1 MGNTMFR
8 APRIFRATSLLT
20 LFVVSSVMAQ
30 AVPDTAVIDTTSS
43 GLLTF
48 STEDKAIRVAA
59 VFVQPDD
66 AVIPTIVRFVDSRG
80 RILKQRR
87 SDLRDGAPII
97 VELTRAEVGTSGEL
111 LVRVEVVH
119 RLPGVREARYPIV
132 VTTQPI
138 AISGMGRLVLTW
150 NGGICGE
157 PIPPGTK
164 PGSSTGSGVWAQC
177 APPTLTDL

>member
-1 MGNTMFR
+1 MLRTS
-8 APRIFRATSLLT
+8 RILRATSLLA
-20 LFVVSSVMAQ
+20 LFFVSSVMGQEAT
-30 AVPDTAVIDTTSS
+30 DTAVIDTTSS

-48 STEDKAIRVAA
+48 SAEDKAIRVAA
-59 VFVQPDD
+59 VFVQPDE
-66 AVIPTIVRFVDSRG
+66 AVIPTLVRFLDSRG
-80 RILKQRR
+80 KVLKQRR

-97 VELTRAEVGTSGEL
+97 VELTRADVGTNSEL

-119 RLPGVREARYPIV
+119 KLPGVREARYPIV

-138 AISGMGRLVLTW
+138 ALNGMGRLVWGW

-177 APPTLTDL
+177 SPPTLTDF

>member
-1 MGNTMFR
+1 MLVTRILR
-8 APRIFRATSLLT
+8 AATLLAA
-20 LFVVSSVMAQ
+20 FAMSPVMAQ
-30 AVPDTAVIDTTSS
+30 SVTDAAVIDTTSS
-43 GLLTF
+43 GLMTF
-48 STEDKAIRVAA
+48 SAEDKAIRVAA
-59 VFVQPDD
+59 VFAQAEEAIV
-66 AVIPTIVRFVDSRG
+66 PTIVRFIDSRG
-80 RILKQRR
+80 KVLKQRR
-87 SDLRDGAPII
+87 SDLRDGAPIV
-97 VELTRAEVGTSGEL
+97 VELTRADVGTSGEL

-138 AISGMGRLVLTW
+138 ALNGMGRFVWGW

-177 APPTLTDL
+177 APPTLTDF